1 MAWWGGGVAVGVQ
14 TLTYSVASTDPA
26 SLLSLQSA
34 LGADNLT
41 PVSESSVSLGYG
53 RSLFGIDFGATLKLV
68 DMRLGAA
75 RSGSAAFDAG
85 AATDLGPA
93 RLAVS
98 VQNLGGAL
106 EFPEGSLDLP
116 VRVGG
121 GVSTPIPSLGP
132 LDFAAAA
139 SAFRLGDGS
148 ADVGGGAEVRYW
160 PIVGR
165 TFIGRLGY
173 RHVSD
178 DVDTQ
183 GITLG
188 AGFEGDDIRID
199 YAWQEG
205 GPAGDVHRFG
215 IGWR

>member
-1 MAWWGGGVAVGVQ
+1 MPRVPWAWWGGGVAVGVQ

-106 EFPEGSLDLP
+106 ELP
-116 VRVGG
+116 RRFV
-121 GVSTPIPSLGP
+121 
-132 LDFAAAA
+132 
-139 SAFRLGDGS
+139 
-148 ADVGGGAEVRYW
+148 
-160 PIVGR
+160 
-165 TFIGRLGY
+165 
-173 RHVSD
+173 
-178 DVDTQ
+178 
-183 GITLG
+183 
-188 AGFEGDDIRID
+188 
-199 YAWQEG
+199 
-205 GPAGDVHRFG
+205 GPAGTGRRRCLDTHPLLGSARLRGRCQRVSTGRRECGRGWWRGGPVLADRGPHVHRAPGLSARFRRRRHPG
-215 IGWR
+215 DHPRRGLRR